1 MSSEFTEEDIAR
13 VVRPAVR
20 AADARTTGA
29 REKTLRRKVTN
40 HHSHKPG

>member
-20 AADARTTGA
+20 AGRREDHWRA
-29 REKTLRRKVTN
+29 RENPEEESNKPPFA
-40 HHSHKPG
+40 KPG